1 MFISEGSMP
10 RRTRR
15 RRLATLVM
23 TAIALVGASIS
34 MAAEEVVVYSSVDE
48 ENAKK
53 LLDAF
58 TKATGVDV
66 RFTFLS
72 SGPAVARLEA
82 EKANPRAD
90 VWFGA
95 PSENHVA
102 AREKGLTQPYVSP
115 QARDLAPRFKD
126 KDGYWTS
133 FYMNPLGLGVNTK
146 VLKDRGAP
154 MPASWEDLLRPEFR
168 NQIQMPSPQTSGTGY
183 NMIASLVQTWGEDR
197 TFEYLKKL
205 HPNVQT
211 YTQSGTAPSKAAAI
225 GQAAIGIQFTPA
237 FLQLADEG
245 YPLVVVFPKE
255 GVGFEAPAISI
266 IKGAPH
272 PEAAKKLVDWF
283 LTIDGQNTM
292 TDAKTYFFPVQ
303 AKAKLTKGLPA
314 FDHIP
319 VMSYDPVR
327 AGQEKKRLVDRWI
340 NEVLRT
346 PK

>member
-1 MFISEGSMP
+1 M
-10 RRTRR
+10 
-15 RRLATLVM
+15 RLAVIARLLV
-23 TAIALVGASIS
+23 LVPGLLLAAPPPVP
-34 MAAEEVVVYSSVDE
+34 AAEEVVVYSSVDE

-58 TKATGVDV
+58 TKATGVQV
-66 RFTFLS
+66 RFIFLS

-82 EKANPRAD
+82 ERANPRAD

-95 PSENHVA
+95 PSENHVV
-102 AREKGLTQPYVSP
+102 AREKGLTQPYLSP
-115 QARDLAPRFKD
+115 NARDLGAHFRD

-133 FYMNPLGLGVNTK
+133 FYMNPLGLGVNTR
-146 VLKDRGAP
+146 VLKERGAP
-154 MPASWEDLLRPEFR
+154 VPASWEDLLRPELR

-183 NMIASLVQTWGEDR
+183 NMVAALVQMWGEDR
-197 TFEYLKKL
+197 AFEYLRKL

-245 YPLVVVFPKE
+245 YPVQLAFPKE

-266 IKGAPH
+266 VKGAPH
-272 PEAAKKLVDWF
+272 LDAARKLVDWF
-283 LTIDGQNTM
+283 LTPDGQSTI
-292 TDAKTYFFPVQ
+292 TDAKTYFFPVSP
-303 AKAKLTKGLPA
+303 KAKLAKGLPP
-314 FDHIP
+314 FDQIP
-319 VMSYDPVR
+319 IMSYDAVR

-340 NEVLRT
+340 NEVLRA

>member
-1 MFISEGSMP
+1 M
-10 RRTRR
+10 
-15 RRLATLVM
+15 RLAL
-23 TAIALVGASIS
+23 ARLLFLASILLLAAGRPAP
-34 MAAEEVVVYSSVDE
+34 AAEEVVVYSSVDE

-53 LLDAF
+53 LLDTF
-58 TKATGVDV
+58 TRATGVQV

-90 VWFGA
+90 LWFGA

-102 AREKGLTQPYVSP
+102 AKEKGLTQAYVSP
-115 QARDLAPRFKD
+115 NARDLAAHFRD
-126 KDGYWTS
+126 KEGYWTS

-146 VLKDRGAP
+146 VIKERGAP
-154 MPASWEDLLRPEFR
+154 VPASWEDLLRPEFR

-183 NMIASLVQTWGEDR
+183 NMVAALVQMWGEDR
-197 TFEYLKKL
+197 AFEYLKRL

-245 YPLVVVFPKE
+245 YPMQIAFPKE

-266 IKGAPH
+266 VKGASH
-272 PEAAKKLVDWF
+272 LDAAKKLVDWF
-283 LTIDGQNTM
+283 LTLDGQNAF
-292 TDAKTYFFPVQ
+292 TDATTYFFPVHP
-303 AKAKLTKGLPA
+303 KAKLAKGLPP
-314 FDHIP
+314 FDQIP
-319 VMSYDPVR
+319 VMNYDAVR
-327 AGQEKKRLVDRWI
+327 AGQDKKRLVDRWI
-340 NEVLRT
+340 NEVLRA

>member
-1 MFISEGSMP
+1 MRLFRP
-10 RRTRR
+10 LLRRVV
-15 RRLATLVM
+15 LGASVLG
-23 TAIALVGASIS
+23 LGLPGVGAT
-34 MAAEEVVVYSSVDE
+34 EEVVVYSSVDE

-58 TKATGVDV
+58 TKASGVQV

-102 AREKGLTQPYVSP
+102 AKEKGLTQPYVSP
-115 QARDLAPRFKD
+115 SARALAPRFRD
-126 KDGYWTS
+126 PDGFWTS

-146 VLKDRGAP
+146 LLKERGIA
-154 MPASWEDLLRPEFR
+154 MPGSWEDLLRPELR

-183 NMIASLVQTWGEDR
+183 NMVAALVQMWGEDR
-197 TFEYLKKL
+197 AFDYLKRL

-225 GQAAIGIQFTPA
+225 GQATIGIQFTPA
-237 FLQLADEG
+237 FLQLAEEG
-245 YPLVVVFPKE
+245 YPLQLAFPKE

-266 IKGAPH
+266 VKGGPH
-272 PEAAKKLVDWF
+272 PEVARKLVDWF
-283 LTIDGQNTM
+283 VTVEAQNTL
-292 TDAKTYFFPVQ
+292 TDARTYFFPVHP
-303 AKAKLTKGLPA
+303 KARLAKGLPA
-314 FDHIP
+314 FDQIP
-319 VMSYDPVR
+319 VMNYDAVR
-327 AGQEKKRLVDRWI
+327 AGQDKKRLVDRWI
-340 NEVLRT
+340 NEVLRA

>member
-1 MFISEGSMP
+1 MRLGSML
-10 RRTRR
+10 RSLLV
-15 RRLATLVM
+15 LASVL
-23 TAIALVGASIS
+23 L
-34 MAAEEVVVYSSVDE
+34 AAVRPAPAADEVVVYSSVDE

-58 TKATGVDV
+58 TKATGVQV

-82 EKANPRAD
+82 EKGNPRAD

-102 AREKGLTQPYVSP
+102 AKEKGLTQPYVSP
-115 QARDLAPRFKD
+115 NAKDLAAHFRD

-146 VLKDRGAP
+146 VLKERGIP
-154 MPASWEDLLRPEFR
+154 IPVSWEDLLRPELR

-183 NMIASLVQTWGEDR
+183 NMVAALVQTWGEDR
-197 TFEYLKKL
+197 AFEYLKKL
-205 HPNVQT
+205 HPNIQT

-245 YPLVVVFPKE
+245 YPLQLVFPKE

-266 IKGAPH
+266 VKGAPH
-272 PEAAKKLVDWF
+272 ADAAKKLVDWF
-283 LTIDGQNTM
+283 LTPDGQNTI
-292 TDAKTYFFPVQ
+292 TDAKTYFFPVSS
-303 AKAKLTKGLPA
+303 KARLAKGLPP
-314 FDHIP
+314 FDQIP
-319 VMSYDPVR
+319 ILPYDAVR
-327 AGQEKKRLVDRWI
+327 AGQDKKRLVDRWI
-340 NEVLRT
+340 NEVLRA

>member
-1 MFISEGSMP
+1 MRIILVCLMLGAVL
-10 RRTRR
+10 
-15 RRLATLVM
+15 LAGHL
-23 TAIALVGASIS
+23 ALG
-34 MAAEEVVVYSSVDE
+34 AEEVVVYSSVDE

-58 TKATGVDV
+58 TKATGVQV

-82 EKANPRAD
+82 EKGNPRAD

-102 AREKGLTQPYVSP
+102 AKEKGLTQPYVSP
-115 QARDLAPRFKD
+115 NAKDLAAKFKD
-126 KDGYWTS
+126 NDGFWTS

-146 VLKDRGAP
+146 VLKDRGAAVP
-154 MPASWEDLLRPEFR
+154 TSWEDLLKPELR

-183 NMIASLVQTWGEDR
+183 NMVAALVQMWGEDR
-197 TFEYLKKL
+197 AFAYLKKL

-245 YPLVVVFPKE
+245 YPIQLVFPKD

-266 IKGAPH
+266 VKGAPH
-272 PEAAKKLVDWF
+272 LEAAKRLVDWF
-283 LTIDGQNTM
+283 LTVEAQNAI
-292 TDAKTYFFPVQ
+292 TDAKTYFFPVHP
-303 AKAKLTKGLPA
+303 KAKLSTGLPA
-314 FDHIP
+314 FDQIP
-319 VMSYDPVR
+319 VTSYDAVW
-327 AGQEKKRLVDRWI
+327 AGENKKRLVDRWI
-340 NEVLRT
+340 NEVLRA

>member
-1 MFISEGSMP
+1 M
-10 RRTRR
+10 
-15 RRLATLVM
+15 RLAMALRLLTVLSSLLFV
-23 TAIALVGASIS
+23 AIPPAPT
-34 MAAEEVVVYSSVDE
+34 AAEEVVVYSSVDE

-58 TKATGVDV
+58 TKATGIQV

-90 VWFGA
+90 LWFGA
-95 PSENHVA
+95 PSENHVVA
-102 AREKGLTQPYVSP
+102 KEKGLTQPYFSP
-115 QARDLAPRFKD
+115 NARELAAHFRD

-146 VLKDRGAP
+146 VIRERGAP
-154 MPASWEDLLRPEFR
+154 VPASWEDLLRPELR
-168 NQIQMPSPQTSGTGY
+168 SQIQMPSPQTSGTGY
-183 NMIASLVQTWGEDR
+183 NMVAALVQMWGEDR
-197 TFEYLKKL
+197 AFEYLKKL

-245 YPLVVVFPKE
+245 YPLQLAFPKE

-266 IKGAPH
+266 VKGAPH
-272 PEAAKKLVDWF
+272 LDAAKKLVDWF
-283 LTIDGQNTM
+283 LTVDGQNTI
-292 TDAKTYFFPVQ
+292 TDAKTYFFPVSQ
-303 AKAKLTKGLPA
+303 KAKLAKGLPP
-314 FDHIP
+314 FDQIP
-319 VMSYDPVR
+319 ITGYDAVR
-327 AGQEKKRLVDRWI
+327 AGQDKKRLVDRWI
-340 NEVLRT
+340 NEVLRA

>member
-1 MFISEGSMP
+1 M
-10 RRTRR
+10 
-15 RRLATLVM
+15 RLAL
-23 TAIALVGASIS
+23 ARLLFLASILLLAAGRPAP
-34 MAAEEVVVYSSVDE
+34 AAEEVVVYSSVDE

-53 LLDAF
+53 LLDTF
-58 TKATGVDV
+58 TRATGVQV

-90 VWFGA
+90 LWFGA

-102 AREKGLTQPYVSP
+102 AKEKGLTQAYVSP
-115 QARDLAPRFKD
+115 NARDLAAHFRD
-126 KDGYWTS
+126 KEGYWTS

-146 VLKDRGAP
+146 VIKERGAP
-154 MPASWEDLLRPEFR
+154 VPASWEDLLRPEFR

-183 NMIASLVQTWGEDR
+183 NMVAALVQMWGEDR
-197 TFEYLKKL
+197 AFEYLKRL

-245 YPLVVVFPKE
+245 YPMQIAFPKE

-266 IKGAPH
+266 VKGASH
-272 PEAAKKLVDWF
+272 LDAAKKLVDWF
-283 LTIDGQNTM
+283 LTLDGQNAF
-292 TDAKTYFFPVQ
+292 TDAKTYFFPVHP
-303 AKAKLTKGLPA
+303 KAKLAKGLPP
-314 FDHIP
+314 FDQIP
-319 VMSYDPVR
+319 VMNYDAVR
-327 AGQEKKRLVDRWI
+327 AGQDKKRLVDRWI
-340 NEVLRT
+340 NEVLRA

>member
-1 MFISEGSMP
+1 MRIISVVLILSAVLLTGRP
-10 RRTRR
+10 P
-15 RRLATLVM
+15 L
-23 TAIALVGASIS
+23 
-34 MAAEEVVVYSSVDE
+34 AAEEVVVYSSVDE

-58 TKATGVDV
+58 TKATGVQV

-82 EKANPRAD
+82 ERGNPRAD

-102 AREKGLTQPYVSP
+102 AKEKGLTQPYVSP
-115 QARDLAPRFKD
+115 SAKDLAAKFRD

-133 FYMNPLGLGVNTK
+133 FYMNPLGLGVNTT
-146 VLKDRGAP
+146 VLKDRGIALP
-154 MPASWEDLLRPEFR
+154 TSWEDLLRPELR

-183 NMIASLVQTWGEDR
+183 NMVAALVQMWGEDKA
-197 TFEYLKKL
+197 FAYLKKL

-245 YPLVVVFPKE
+245 YPLQLVFPKE

-266 IKGAPH
+266 VKGAPH

-283 LTIDGQNTM
+283 LTVEAQNAI
-292 TDAKTYFFPVQ
+292 TDARTYFFPVHP
-303 AKAKLTKGLPA
+303 KAKLAKDLPA
-314 FDHIP
+314 FDQIP
-319 VMSYDPVR
+319 VTSYDAVW
-327 AGQEKKRLVDRWI
+327 AGENKKRLVDRWI
-340 NEVLRT
+340 NEILRA